1 MGCEA
6 MKKFVTGLLTGSLLL
21 AGSTVLAAVD
31 TPETVKNE
39 MKTEPVTSAAPS
51 LAVSSK
57 SRGTM
62 VYVPMDTRPLCKDYT
77 VATMQAAGW
86 DVVVPPEEL
95 LSSWDRNGQPDKLL
109 EWLEQN
115 SQEATVIVA
124 SADAL
129 IYGGLVDSRTHHIEP
144 SVLQSRAERLL
155 SLKKKGHSP
164 DIYVFVTIMRS
175 PKASAAPVEPVYYQ
189 EWGGKL
195 FRQGALLD
203 KSELQD
209 LSRKE
214 NKELQELNHTIP
226 RHVIADF
233 YGRRRTNIRTTELLL
248 HGVESDSF
256 NYLLVGRDDTSPLS
270 QAHKEARYMSS
281 LVNNFSNTKIRF
293 FSGADQ
299 LGLVLLTQAAN
310 RLTYTT
316 PLVYTEF
323 GAGKGGATVPTY
335 EDDTVA
341 ESAKQHIFAAGAFP
355 SRNPATADFILM
367 VNTPYNGKT
376 LEASDAHNTGVA
388 DKNTKAFADKVQSY
402 LEQGKKVI
410 VSDSAYGNGA
420 DNALVKELFR
430 RGLAYKVAAYG
441 GWNTSGNSLG
451 FALGQGME
459 SPYYEGN
466 AAKDLLTERYLDDWA
481 YQANTRMDVYTNVI
495 WPNHMPNSGFTPEQ
509 KRIAEAAIKESII
522 KVAEPVLGNV
532 VQEYDFK
539 LPWSRMFEVQPI
551 KKN

>member
-1 MGCEA
+1 
-6 MKKFVTGLLTGSLLL
+6 MKKFVTGLLAGGLLL
-21 AGSTVLAAVD
+21 AGSSALAAND
-31 TPETVKNE
+31 SAETVKNE
-39 MKTEPVTSAAPS
+39 MKTEPVTVVAPS
-51 LAVSSK
+51 QAVLSK

-62 VYVPMDTRPLCKDYT
+62 VYVPMDTRPVCKDYT

-86 DVVVPPEEL
+86 NIVVPPDEL
-95 LSSWDRNGQPDKLL
+95 LSSLERDGQPDKLL

-115 SQEATVIVA
+115 VQEAVAVVA

-155 SLKKKGHSP
+155 SLKQKKHSP
-164 DIYVFVTIMRS
+164 DIYVFVTIMRT
-175 PKASAAPVEPVYYQ
+175 PKASVAPAEPVYYE
-189 EWGGKL
+189 EWGSKL

-203 KSELQD
+203 KNELQG

-214 NKELQELNHTIP
+214 SKELQALNHEIP
-226 RHVIADF
+226 RNVIADF
-233 YGRRRTNIRTTELLL
+233 YGRRRDNIRTTELLL
-248 HGVESDSF
+248 HGIESDSF

-310 RLTYTT
+310 RLTYNT

-341 ESAKQHIFAAGAFP
+341 ESAKQHIFAAGGFP
-355 SRNPATADFILM
+355 SKNPDTADYILL

-376 LEASDAHNTGVA
+376 LEASDVKNSGVA
-388 DKNTKAFADKVQSY
+388 DKKTRAFADKVQAY
-402 LEQGKKVI
+402 LAQGKKVI

-430 RGLAYKVAAYG
+430 RGIAYDLAAYG
-441 GWNTSGNSLG
+441 GWNTSGNTLG
-451 FALGQGME
+451 FALSQGIE

-466 AAKDLLTERYLDDWA
+466 AAKDLLTVRYLDDWA
-481 YQANTRMDVYTNVI
+481 YQANARMDVYKNVI
-495 WPNHMPNSGFTPEQ
+495 WPNYMPNSGYTPEQ
-509 KRIAEAAIKESII
+509 KRIAEAAIKESIT
-522 KVAEPVLGNV
+522 KVSEPVMGDVAND
-532 VQEYDFK
+532 YDFK
-539 LPWSRMFEVQPI
+539 LPWSRMFEVQPV
-551 KKN
+551 KKAKPM

>member
-1 MGCEA
+1 
-6 MKKFVTGLLTGSLLL
+6 MKKFVTGLLAGSLLL
-21 AGSTVLAAVD
+21 AVGTALAANA

-39 MKTEPVTSAAPS
+39 MKTEPVTATAPS
-51 LAVSSK
+51 LAVLSK

-62 VYVPMDTRPLCKDYT
+62 VYVPMDTRPVCKDYT

-86 DVVVPPEEL
+86 DVVIPPEEL
-95 LSSWDRNGQPDKLL
+95 LSAADRDGQPDKLL

-115 SQEATVIVA
+115 IQDAVAVVA

-144 SVLQSRAERLL
+144 SVLKSRAERLL
-155 SLKKKGHSP
+155 SLKKKKHSP

-175 PKASAAPVEPVYYQ
+175 PKVSAAPVEPVYYQ

-195 FRQGALLD
+195 FRQGVLLD
-203 KSELQD
+203 KNELQG

-214 NKELQELNHTIP
+214 TKELEELNHAIP
-226 RHVIADF
+226 RNVIADF
-233 YGRRRTNIRTTELLL
+233 YGRRRTNVRTTELLL
-248 HGVESDSF
+248 HGIESDSF

-281 LVNNFSNTKIRF
+281 LVSNFSNTNIRF

-310 RLTYTT
+310 RLIYTT

-323 GAGKGGATVPTY
+323 GAGKGGATVPSY

-355 SRNPATADFILM
+355 SKNPATADFILL

-376 LEASDAHNTGVA
+376 MEASDARNTGVA

-402 LEQGKKVI
+402 LEQGKRVI

-441 GWNTSGNSLG
+441 GWNTSGNTLG

-466 AAKDLLTERYLDDWA
+466 AVKDLLTVRYLDDWA

-509 KRIAEAAIKESII
+509 KRIAEAAIKESITR
-522 KVAEPVLGNV
+522 VAEPVLGNV
-532 VQEYDFK
+532 VREYDFK
-539 LPWSRMFEVQPI
+539 LPWSRMFEVQPV
-551 KKN
+551 KK

>member
-1 MGCEA
+1 
-6 MKKFVTGLLTGSLLL
+6 MKKFVTGLLAGGLLL
-21 AGSTVLAAVD
+21 AGSSVLAAND
-31 TPETVKNE
+31 SAETVKNE
-39 MKTEPVTSAAPS
+39 MKTEPVTVVAPS
-51 LAVSSK
+51 QAVLSK

-62 VYVPMDTRPLCKDYT
+62 VYVPMDTRPVCKDYT

-86 DVVVPPEEL
+86 NIVVPPDEL
-95 LSSWDRNGQPDKLL
+95 LSSLERDGQPDKLL

-115 SQEATVIVA
+115 VQEAVAVVA

-155 SLKKKGHSP
+155 SLKQKKHSP
-164 DIYVFVTIMRS
+164 DIYVFVTIMRT
-175 PKASAAPVEPVYYQ
+175 PKASAAPAEPVYYE
-189 EWGGKL
+189 EWGSKL

-203 KSELQD
+203 KNELQG

-214 NKELQELNHTIP
+214 SKELQALNHEIP
-226 RHVIADF
+226 RNVIADF
-233 YGRRRTNIRTTELLL
+233 YGRRRDNIRTTELLL
-248 HGVESDSF
+248 HGIESDSF

-310 RLTYTT
+310 RLTYNT

-341 ESAKQHIFAAGAFP
+341 ESAKQHIFAAGGFP
-355 SRNPATADFILM
+355 SKNPDTADYILL

-376 LEASDAHNTGVA
+376 LEASDVKNSGVA
-388 DKNTKAFADKVQSY
+388 DKNTRAFADKVQAY
-402 LEQGKKVI
+402 LAQGKKVI

-430 RGLAYKVAAYG
+430 RGIAYDLAAYG
-441 GWNTSGNSLG
+441 GWNTSGNTLG
-451 FALGQGME
+451 FALSQGIE

-466 AAKDLLTERYLDDWA
+466 AAKDLLTVRYLDDWA
-481 YQANTRMDVYTNVI
+481 YQANARMDVYKNVI
-495 WPNHMPNSGFTPEQ
+495 WPNYMPNSGYTPEQ
-509 KRIAEAAIKESII
+509 KRIAEAAIKESIT
-522 KVAEPVLGNV
+522 KVSEPVMGDVAND
-532 VQEYDFK
+532 YDFK
-539 LPWSRMFEVQPI
+539 LPWSRMFEVQPV
-551 KKN
+551 KKAKPM

>member
-1 MGCEA
+1 
-6 MKKFVTGLLTGSLLL
+6 MKKFVTGLLAGGLLL
-21 AGSTVLAAVD
+21 AGSSVLAAND
-31 TPETVKNE
+31 SAETVKNE
-39 MKTEPVTSAAPS
+39 MKTEPVTAAAPS
-51 LAVSSK
+51 QAVLSK

-62 VYVPMDTRPLCKDYT
+62 VYVPMDTRPVCKDYT

-86 DVVVPPEEL
+86 NIVVPPDEL
-95 LSSWDRNGQPDKLL
+95 LSSLERDGQPDKLL

-115 SQEATVIVA
+115 VQEAVAVVA

-155 SLKKKGHSP
+155 SLKQKKHSP
-164 DIYVFVTIMRS
+164 DIYVFVTIMRT
-175 PKASAAPVEPVYYQ
+175 PKASVAPAEPVYYE
-189 EWGGKL
+189 EWGSKL

-203 KSELQD
+203 KNELQG

-214 NKELQELNHTIP
+214 SKELQALNHEIP
-226 RHVIADF
+226 RNVIADF
-233 YGRRRTNIRTTELLL
+233 YGRRRDNIRTTELLL
-248 HGVESDSF
+248 HGIESDSF

-310 RLTYTT
+310 RLTYNT

-341 ESAKQHIFAAGAFP
+341 ESAKQHIFAAGGFP
-355 SRNPATADFILM
+355 SKNPDTADYILL

-376 LEASDAHNTGVA
+376 LEASDVKNSGVA
-388 DKNTKAFADKVQSY
+388 DKNTRAFADKVQAY
-402 LEQGKKVI
+402 LAQGKKVI

-430 RGLAYKVAAYG
+430 RGIAYDLAAYG
-441 GWNTSGNSLG
+441 GWNTSGNTLG
-451 FALGQGME
+451 FALSQGIE

-466 AAKDLLTERYLDDWA
+466 AAKDLLTVRYLDDWA
-481 YQANTRMDVYTNVI
+481 YQANARMDVYKNVI
-495 WPNHMPNSGFTPEQ
+495 WPNYMPNSGYTPEQ
-509 KRIAEAAIKESII
+509 KRIAEAAIKESIT
-522 KVAEPVLGNV
+522 KVSEPVMGDVAND
-532 VQEYDFK
+532 YDFK
-539 LPWSRMFEVQPI
+539 LPWSRMFEVQPV
-551 KKN
+551 KKAKPM

>member
-1 MGCEA
+1 M
-6 MKKFVTGLLTGSLLL
+6 
-21 AGSTVLAAVD
+21 
-31 TPETVKNE
+31 
-39 MKTEPVTSAAPS
+39 
-51 LAVSSK
+51 
-57 SRGTM
+57 
-62 VYVPMDTRPLCKDYT
+62 
-77 VATMQAAGW
+77 
-86 DVVVPPEEL
+86 
-95 LSSWDRNGQPDKLL
+95 
-109 EWLEQN
+109 
-115 SQEATVIVA
+115 
-124 SADAL
+124 
-129 IYGGLVDSRTHHIEP
+129 
-144 SVLQSRAERLL
+144 
-155 SLKKKGHSP
+155 
-164 DIYVFVTIMRS
+164 
-175 PKASAAPVEPVYYQ
+175 
-189 EWGGKL
+189 
-195 FRQGALLD
+195 
-203 KSELQD
+203 
-209 LSRKE
+209 
-214 NKELQELNHTIP
+214 
-226 RHVIADF
+226 
-233 YGRRRTNIRTTELLL
+233 L

-335 EDDTVA
+335 EHDTVA

>member
-1 MGCEA
+1 
-6 MKKFVTGLLTGSLLL
+6 MKKAVTGFLLGCLLL
-21 AGSTVLAAVD
+21 SGSAALAAE
-31 TPETVKNE
+31 PAGAAGKAENVK
-39 MKTEPVTSAAPS
+39 KSAAKET
-51 LAVSSK
+51 LQDHAAVK

-62 VYVPMDTRPLCKDYT
+62 VYVPMDTRPVCKDYT
-77 VATMQAAGW
+77 VATMKAAGW
-86 DVVVPPEEL
+86 DVLVPPEEL
-95 LSSWDRNGQPDKLL
+95 LSSADRDGQPDKLL

-115 SQEATVIVA
+115 TPKAVAVVA

-144 SVLQSRAERLL
+144 SVLQSRVERLL
-155 SLKKKGHSP
+155 SLKKKVHSP

-195 FRQGALLD
+195 FRHGALRD
-203 KSELQD
+203 KVELQG

-214 NKELQELNHTIP
+214 NKELQELNRTIP
-226 RHVIADF
+226 RNVIAD
-233 YGRRRTNIRTTELLL
+233 YYDRRRTNIRTSELLL
-248 HGVESDSF
+248 HGIESDSF
-256 NYLLVGRDDTSPLS
+256 NYLLVGRDDTNPLS

-281 LVNNFSNTKIRF
+281 LVSNFSNSKIRF

-310 RLTYTT
+310 RLTFTT

-323 GAGKGGATVPTY
+323 GNGKGGETVPTY

-341 ESAKQHIFAAGAFP
+341 ESARQHIFAAGAFP
-355 SRNPATADFILM
+355 SKNAATADYVLL

-376 LEASDAHNTGVA
+376 LEASDAKNNGVA

-402 LEQGKKVI
+402 IERGKKVI

-430 RGLAYKVAAYG
+430 RGLAYQVAAYG
-441 GWNTSGNSLG
+441 GWNTSGNTLG
-451 FALGQGME
+451 FALSQGME
-459 SPYYEGN
+459 SPFYEGN
-466 AAKDLLTERYLDDWA
+466 AAKDLLTVRYLDDWA
-481 YQANTRMDVYTNVI
+481 YQANARMDVYQHVI
-495 WPNHMPNSGFTPEQ
+495 WPKQMPNSGFTPEQ
-509 KRIAEAAIKESII
+509 KRIAEAAIKESIT
-522 KVAEPVLGNV
+522 KVAEPVMGSV
-532 VQEYDFK
+532 AKEYDFK
-539 LPWSRMFEVQPI
+539 LPWSRMFEVQPV
-551 KKN
+551 KKD